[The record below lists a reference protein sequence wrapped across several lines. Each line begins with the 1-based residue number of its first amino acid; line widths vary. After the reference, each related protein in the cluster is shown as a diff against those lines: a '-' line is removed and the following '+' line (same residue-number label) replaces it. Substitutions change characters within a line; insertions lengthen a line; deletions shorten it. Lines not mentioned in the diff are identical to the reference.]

1 MLSTSIKA
9 IIECSHKHLDSYK
22 ILFLF
27 KEALK
32 NYVSLYF
39 TTFSMESICHTV
51 ASFETTYANLIETI
65 FQSIYKNLLLSYIS
79 LPHPKSF
86 KSGGLLNF

>member
-1 MLSTSIKA
+1 MLSTSIKT
-9 IIECSHKHLDSYK
+9 IIECSHKHQDSYK

-32 NYVSLYF
+32 SYVSLYF
-39 TTFSMESICHTV
+39 TTFSVESLCHTV

-65 FQSIYKNLLLSYIS
+65 FQSICKDMLLS
-79 LPHPKSF
+79 
-86 KSGGLLNF
+86 